1 VATNTASLVLLDNI
15 EVEQFTNLPDQALN
29 VIATEKQKTTSSLL
43 EALEVRLEFRKSFLE
58 VVSNSSERR
67 RHQLKK
73 CQNLLPKI
81 LHSMDLGKETTGAFS
96 NRIQR
101 KLSIAV
107 PPRPMVTVDPKEAA
121 ASMKII
127 LDNLMEIEGLYEY
140 NSPHEIIV
148 SHTLPIIL
156 TGEFL

>member
-1 VATNTASLVLLDNI
+1 
-15 EVEQFTNLPDQALN
+15 
-29 VIATEKQKTTSSLL
+29 
-43 EALEVRLEFRKSFLE
+43 
-58 VVSNSSERR
+58 
-67 RHQLKK
+67 
-73 CQNLLPKI
+73 
-81 LHSMDLGKETTGAFS
+81 MDLGKETTGAFS

-156 TGEFL
+156 TGEFLSLLCGSRTRSIRLHSVNVAGMLHLDL

>member
-1 VATNTASLVLLDNI
+1 VATNTASLVLLENI
-15 EVEQFTNLPDQALN
+15 EVEQFTTLLDQAIN
-29 VIATEKQKTTSSLL
+29 VIATEKQKTTSPLL
-43 EALEVRLEFRKSFLE
+43 EALEARLEFRKSFLE
-58 VVSNSSERR
+58 VVSNSSGRR
-67 RHQLKK
+67 RPELKK

-81 LHSMDLGKETTGAFS
+81 LHSIDLGKETTGAFS

-107 PPRPMVTVDPKEAA
+107 PPRPLVTVDPKEAA

-140 NSPHEIIV
+140 TSPHEIIV
-148 SHTLPIIL
+148 SHTLQP
-156 TGEFL
+156 F